1 MWRHPSTRF
10 STPRMLSRISTSTFS
25 TGEKTTS
32 LPLLLQIKFSCG
44 MPRRAKSSKIVK
56 LSSFFLLKFPSEL
69 CSLEENTKVTSI
81 KWIDECNISF
91 GDSRNRM
98 HVWDATEQTSLR
110 KMRGH
115 AARVSSIAV
124 GQGQVPWLLTCGS
137 KSGEIHNYDVR
148 KPNPFLSKFN
158 VSLQNAFS
166 LLISITRCILKKY
179 QA

>member
-1 MWRHPSTRF
+1 MRF
-10 STPRMLSRISTSTFS
+10 S
-25 TGEKTTS
+25 
-32 LPLLLQIKFSCG
+32 KFLF
-44 MPRRAKSSKIVK
+44 KK
-56 LSSFFLLKFPSEL
+56 LSSEL

-81 KWIDECNISF
+81 KWIDDCNISF

-98 HVWDATEQTSLR
+98 HVWDATEQQSLR

-158 VSLQNAFS
+158 VGLQKMFS
-166 LLISITRCILKKY
+166 LLISNIRFILKKY
-179 QA
+179 LA